1 MGLPSMEGA
10 WAPWAL
16 VLATNAFF
24 QSCWRLGDCRLL
36 LLLLL
41 LLSSAAAAV
50 VFGAVGTAEAGV
62 AFGPG
67 LLSGPAAWPAA
78 CACGWPTARSY
89 CLGLLPGPLAWVYDH
104 ELHGGLQVLALD
116 AGAGQ
121 RLVDEVFGC
130 APST

>member
-50 VFGAVGTAEAGV
+50 VFGAVGTAAAGLP
-62 AFGPG
+62 FGLG
-67 LLSGPAAWPAA
+67 LLSGLAAWPAA
-78 CACGWPTARSY
+78 CACGWADGLVLLLGPTALASG
-89 CLGLLPGPLAWVYDH
+89 LGLRPESVLSGLWPTAIDSGPAASIAWN
-104 ELHGGLQVLALD
+104 
-116 AGAGQ
+116 
-121 RLVDEVFGC
+121 C
-130 APST
+130 S